1 MAYGNAWSLAVEFRH
16 VSVIS
21 RGYTQE
27 DDPSQFESLEKS
39 CFGIM
44 GYSIN
49 ENTYIHTYVFLS
61 ISHVRRVSCEYR
73 ILFDVVLVSKCLR
86 TSKE

>member
-1 MAYGNAWSLAVEFRH
+1 MAYGNAWSLAVKFCR

-27 DDPSQFESLEKS
+27 NDPLRYEALEKS

-49 ENTYIHTYVFLS
+49 ENTYVFLS

-73 ILFDVVLVSKCLR
+73 ILFDVVLVSKYLR
-86 TSKE
+86 IHEE